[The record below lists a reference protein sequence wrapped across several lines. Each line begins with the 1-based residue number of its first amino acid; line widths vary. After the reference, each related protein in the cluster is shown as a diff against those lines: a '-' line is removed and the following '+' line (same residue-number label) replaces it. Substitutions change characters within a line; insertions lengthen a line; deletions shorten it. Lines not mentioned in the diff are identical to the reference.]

1 MANELPRRKSACALH
16 ADRQRS
22 ILKIIERPKG
32 RGYLSAVFMAGLS
45 AVFMAGLSAFYQP
58 LDGLPA
64 YGWFTSLRLVGLL
77 AD

>member
-1 MANELPRRKSACALH
+1 M
-16 ADRQRS
+16 
-22 ILKIIERPKG
+22 KIIERPKG

>member
-1 MANELPRRKSACALH
+1 MTRKSKL
-16 ADRQRS
+16 
-22 ILKIIERPKG
+22 

-64 YGWFTSLRLVGLL
+64 SGWFTSLWLGLDGRSCLPLV
-77 AD
+77 D

>member
-1 MANELPRRKSACALH
+1 MTRRSKL
-16 ADRQRS
+16 
-22 ILKIIERPKG
+22 

-64 YGWFTSLRLVGLL
+64 FGWGWMADLVYPCQIELIEINAFIKNARATSTL
-77 AD
+77 